1 MNKELIKLIDK
12 TQRNQGTWQFKLVPE
27 SKSKKEVVYNEDDL
41 TKSYVMFVKDVF
53 TEKYGPINERVIK
66 SFGQT
71 LKTSIDK
78 FKPSYVQKKSS
89 IKEVIPGVFIHTSMS
104 SELMKTF
111 IIKIAESVKYSS
123 KFSEEQK

>member
-41 TKSYVMFVKDVF
+41 TKSYVMFVKDVL

-89 IKEVIPGVFIHTSMS
+89 IKEVIPGVYIHTSMS